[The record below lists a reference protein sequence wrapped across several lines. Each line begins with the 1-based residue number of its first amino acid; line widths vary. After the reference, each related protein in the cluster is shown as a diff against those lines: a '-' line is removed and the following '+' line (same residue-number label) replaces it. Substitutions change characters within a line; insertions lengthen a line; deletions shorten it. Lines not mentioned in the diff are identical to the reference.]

1 MNTFV
6 IIAIVVTVAII
17 AGVAANTLSKS
28 NFNRTLAIIQKQ
40 KEDADSAL
48 ADASENLRR
57 ISEELQSKNLRI
69 QGLEKDVEYKKEELE
84 NAKRGFEERLSQSET
99 QHQKHIDDL
108 KSENEK
114 VLREQKADHEK
125 NVAALKDDYNKRLE
139 ENRQNNEK
147 ALKLQIDAVKAQ
159 ISAESEK
166 VLKARQEEFSK
177 HAEESFSTIAG
188 DFNKNLKEMK
198 EAFDANKEKQDVNSA
213 ELRTQIGEAVK
224 NLKDQ
229 TENVG
234 LKADHLANALRGQHK
249 MQGCWGETQLNNILV
264 SEGFVEGRDYDKEET
279 LRDEMGIVIVNEDTG
294 KRMRPDFIL
303 HYPDNTDIIVDS
315 KAPLNALSDYFD
327 AENDEQRK
335 DAAERNLKALKEHID
350 CLAKKDYHSYL
361 KPGHKC
367 LDYTVMFVPN
377 VNAIVLARQSDPHII
392 ADAYNKKNV
401 LIVSEE
407 TLMPFLRLV
416 RTAWVNFEQAKN
428 QERIVAA
435 AQKMVDRVAL
445 FCDAYAKVGKKI
457 KDAQDAFD
465 EGDIKLRENGP
476 SILHAAREVEQL
488 GIKSK
493 KNLPPMVG
501 EVLIEAEPAD
511 EQAA

>member
-1 MNTFV
+1 MNTIT
-6 IIAIVVTVAII
+6 IIAIVIAVAVI
-17 AGVAANTLSKS
+17 AGLTVYLVSKS
-28 NFNRTLAIIQKQ
+28 KFNREIQSDKI
-40 KEDADSAL
+40 
-48 ADASENLRR
+48 R
-57 ISEELQSKNLRI
+57 IA
-69 QGLEKDVEYKKEELE
+69 GLEKDVEYKKEELE
-84 NAKRGFEERLSQSET
+84 AARKGFEER
-99 QHQKHIDDL
+99 
-108 KSENEK
+108 
-114 VLREQKADHEK
+114 LREQKAD
-125 NVAALKDDYNKRLE
+125 
-139 ENRQNNEK
+139 NEK
-147 ALKLQIDAVKAQ
+147 ALVQQIAAVKAQ
-159 ISAESEK
+159 IAAESEK

-177 HAEESFSTIAG
+177 HAEASFSTIAG

-198 EAFDANKEKQDVNSA
+198 AAFDANKEKQEVSSA

-279 LRDEMGIVIVNEDTG
+279 LRDEMGITIVNEDTG

-303 HYPDNTDIIVDS
+303 HYPDNTDIIIDS

-327 AENDEQRK
+327 STSDEQRK
-335 DAAERNLKALKEHID
+335 DAEERNLKALKDHID

-377 VNAIVLARQSDPHII
+377 VNALVLARQSDPHII
-392 ADAYNKKNV
+392 ADAYRKNV

-407 TLMPFLRLV
+407 TLMPFLRLI
-416 RTAWVNFEQAKN
+416 RTAWVNFEQARN
-428 QERIVAA
+428 QEKIVSA
-435 AQKMVDRVAL
+435 AQKMVDRVAS
-445 FCDAYAKVGKKI
+445 FCDAYAKVGQKLD
-457 KDAQDAFD
+457 DARKAFD
-465 EGDIKLRENGP
+465 EGDLKLRENGQ
-476 SILHAAREVEQL
+476 SILRAAREVEQL

-511 EQAA
+511 QA

>member
-1 MNTFV
+1 MNTIT
-6 IIAIVVTVAII
+6 IIAIVIAVAVI
-17 AGVAANTLSKS
+17 AGLTVYLVSKS
-28 NFNRTLAIIQKQ
+28 KFNREIQSDKI
-40 KEDADSAL
+40 
-48 ADASENLRR
+48 R
-57 ISEELQSKNLRI
+57 IA
-69 QGLEKDVEYKKEELE
+69 GLEKDVEYKKEELE
-84 NAKRGFEERLSQSET
+84 AARKGFEER
-99 QHQKHIDDL
+99 
-108 KSENEK
+108 
-114 VLREQKADHEK
+114 LREQKAD
-125 NVAALKDDYNKRLE
+125 
-139 ENRQNNEK
+139 NEK
-147 ALKLQIDAVKAQ
+147 ALVQQIAAVKAQ
-159 ISAESEK
+159 IAAESEK

-177 HAEESFSTIAG
+177 HAEASFSTIAG

-198 EAFDANKEKQDVNSA
+198 AAFDANKEKQEVSSA

-279 LRDEMGIVIVNEDTG
+279 LRDEMGITIVNEDTG

-303 HYPDNTDIIVDS
+303 HYPDNTDIIIDS

-327 AENDEQRK
+327 STSDEQRK
-335 DAAERNLKALKEHID
+335 DAEDRNLKALKDHID

-377 VNAIVLARQSDPHII
+377 VNALVLARQSDPHII
-392 ADAYNKKNV
+392 ADAYRKNV

-407 TLMPFLRLV
+407 TLMPFLRLI
-416 RTAWVNFEQAKN
+416 RTAWVNFEQARN
-428 QERIVAA
+428 QEKIVSA
-435 AQKMVDRVAL
+435 AQKMVDRVAS
-445 FCDAYAKVGKKI
+445 FCDAYAKVGQKLD
-457 KDAQDAFD
+457 DARKAFD
-465 EGDIKLRENGP
+465 EGDLKLRENGQ
-476 SILHAAREVEQL
+476 SILRAAREVEQL

-511 EQAA
+511 QA

>member
-1 MNTFV
+1 MNTIT
-6 IIAIVVTVAII
+6 IIAIVIAVAVI
-17 AGVAANTLSKS
+17 AGLTVYLVSKS
-28 NFNRTLAIIQKQ
+28 KFNREIQSDKI
-40 KEDADSAL
+40 
-48 ADASENLRR
+48 R
-57 ISEELQSKNLRI
+57 IA
-69 QGLEKDVEYKKEELE
+69 GLEKDVEYKKEELE
-84 NAKRGFEERLSQSET
+84 AARKGFEER
-99 QHQKHIDDL
+99 
-108 KSENEK
+108 
-114 VLREQKADHEK
+114 LREQKAD
-125 NVAALKDDYNKRLE
+125 
-139 ENRQNNEK
+139 NEK
-147 ALKLQIDAVKAQ
+147 ALVQQIAAVKAQ
-159 ISAESEK
+159 IAAESEK

-177 HAEESFSTIAG
+177 HAEASFSTIAG

-198 EAFDANKEKQDVNSA
+198 AAFDANKEKQEVSSA

-279 LRDEMGIVIVNEDTG
+279 LRDEMGITIVNEDTG

-303 HYPDNTDIIVDS
+303 HYPDNTDIIIDS
-315 KAPLNALSDYFD
+315 KAPLSALSDYFD
-327 AENDEQRK
+327 STSNEQRK
-335 DAAERNLKALKEHID
+335 DAEERNLKALKDHID

-377 VNAIVLARQSDPHII
+377 VNALVLARQSDPHII
-392 ADAYNKKNV
+392 ADAYRKNV

-407 TLMPFLRLV
+407 TLMPFLRLI
-416 RTAWVNFEQAKN
+416 RTAWVNFEQARN
-428 QERIVAA
+428 QEKIVSA
-435 AQKMVDRVAL
+435 AQKMVDRVAS
-445 FCDAYAKVGKKI
+445 FCDAYAKVGQKLD
-457 KDAQDAFD
+457 DARKAFD
-465 EGDIKLRENGP
+465 EGDLKLRENGQ
-476 SILHAAREVEQL
+476 SILRAAREVEQL

-511 EQAA
+511 QA